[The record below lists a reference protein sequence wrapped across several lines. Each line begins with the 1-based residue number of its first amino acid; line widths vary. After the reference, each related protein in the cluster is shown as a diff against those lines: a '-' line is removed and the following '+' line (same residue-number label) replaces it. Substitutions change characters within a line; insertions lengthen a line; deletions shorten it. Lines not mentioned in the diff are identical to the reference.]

1 MTRQATSADWLD
13 ACNTLA
19 KAARKPHE
27 TEAQAFA
34 RVTAK
39 GPGAAFLAMHRN
51 PQGRMPADVR
61 VVYKGQQAATAEAQL
76 HRLAVETASTNGQSY
91 EQAMAAILATP
102 EGQQLW
108 QKARNEDPVNACP
121 D

>member
-1 MTRQATSADWLD
+1 MTRATAADWLD

-27 TEAQAFA
+27 SEAEAFA
-34 RVTAK
+34 RVTAQ

-51 PQGRMPADVR
+51 PQGRMPASVR
-61 VVYKGQQAATAEAQL
+61 VVYKGQQAATADEAL
-76 HRLAVETASTNGQSY
+76 HRLAVEAASTSGQSY
-91 EQAMAAILATP
+91 EMEMSRILATP
-102 EGQQLW
+102 EGLHLW
-108 QKARNEDPVNACP
+108 QKSRAEGQSVQCP